1 MQLQKTHS
9 KLYSLLPSGTL
20 IVEPNTEL
28 LAVRSSLLTAA
39 DQYLAALNATIACE
53 ALQQIEV
60 RLAVL
65 SQSLETPMLTTL
77 AEEIR
82 MCWPNAGILIIGRSG
97 LALDEQL
104 YDESIELRCAPR
116 SC

>member
-1 MQLQKTHS
+1 MQLQKTRS
-9 KLYSLLPSGTL
+9 KMYSLLASGTWT
-20 IVEPNTEL
+20 VEPNPEL
-28 LAVRSSLLTAA
+28 LAVRSILLTAA

-65 SQSLETPMLTTL
+65 SQSLETHMLTTL

-82 MCWPNAGILIIGRSG
+82 LYWPNAGTLIIGG
-97 LALDEQL
+97 AG
-104 YDESIELRCAPR
+104 
-116 SC
+116 